1 MLLPGDLVTL
11 HYRISSYGQEIVD
24 TFPDAPETFRLG
36 DGDID
41 PRLEQA
47 LTGLNEGERK
57 VFELHPWAAFGERDE
72 SLVQTLP
79 RSDFPA
85 DMALPPGHQV
95 EFDLP
100 NGQHLTGAI
109 LEADADAVRVDFNH
123 PLAGLPIE
131 FEVHILAIEHA

>member
-1 MLLPGDLVTL
+1 MLRPGDLVTL
-11 HYRISSYGQEIVD
+11 HYRISSYGQEIAD

-41 PRLEQA
+41 PRLEHC
-47 LTGLNEGERK
+47 LFGLAEGERQ
-57 VFELHPWAAFGERDE
+57 VFELHPWLAFGERDE

-85 DMALPPGHQV
+85 DMELPPAHQL
-95 EFDLP
+95 EFALP
-100 NGQHLTGAI
+100 NGQTMTGTL
-109 LEADADAVRVDFNH
+109 LEAGADSVRVDFNH

-131 FEVHILAIEHA
+131 FEVQIIAIEHA